1 MTSGLVNSMAHA
13 RHRSSKPGHGKVV
26 MESMYD
32 FDDAHEIVATITKT
46 FGSYWESE
54 CQLIKH
60 SLQALDTTG
69 TGRVRL
75 SDFYGANSD
84 GEWRFGESE
93 AYLRDLGAL
102 DESSPWRGPQV
113 IIPNY
118 LQAAC
123 NCIVARPN
131 YLVCCVNEC
140 EGVLGDLEREV
151 GAPVADPN
159 EILQIVGN
167 MSNYDDEPA
176 KLDKALRA
184 QIRQIAE

>member
-54 CQLIKH
+54 CQLIKK
-60 SLQALDTTG
+60 SLQALDKTG

-102 DESSPWRGPQV
+102 DESSSWRGKQV

-118 LQAAC
+118 MQGAS
-123 NCIVARPN
+123 NCIVSTAH
-131 YLVCCVNEC
+131 YLVCCSNEC
-140 EGVLGDLEREV
+140 EGILNEV
-151 GAPVADPN
+151 EDAVGGPVADPAM
-159 EILQIVGN
+159 ILQLVGN
-167 MSNYDDEPA
+167 MSDFE
-176 KLDKALRA
+176 
-184 QIRQIAE
+184 